1 MERKAQIAVGVIA
14 IIAVAAIVG
23 GVVVFLMA
31 PPALGDTLVH
41 GTAEGPVDLDPSYAW
56 DSASIDVIDQVAEG
70 LVRYNLD
77 TNQIEPN
84 LAESWTSSVGNSEH
98 WGDQVNYS
106 FVLEQGVT
114 FHDGT
119 PFTADSVVNSFN
131 RLNYLLNATGALPDT
146 VGVTQVAELYEW
158 PNTRSHTGPL
168 AELAQKPI
176 INETFAVST
185 YVVNVTLNEAY
196 APFIPLLAFSA
207 SYIYIP
213 LDEEGGTAVWDD
225 YITTADGVIIGTG
238 PWVYD
243 GYEADVEVTFN
254 ANPNY
259 WKGASAI
266 PKLVFSVIN
275 DANARNA
282 ALLAGD
288 VHFVDD
294 PLPSLYPTFDADPNI
309 VLYLAGQG
317 LITQYLGFNTLL
329 INTTWRNALSAAI
342 DYEYI
347 TEEWWEGNA
356 VRLESPVPLGITWA
370 NWSHQEAPTN
380 LTHARLIL
388 QHMGFGLD
396 DSAAQNPWGTDP
408 DMDDDGVI
416 DDADNLPA
424 GLTDVN
430 GDGDIDYDDTDNANW
445 TSAARY
451 TPFRFFN
458 FTYNIGNQFRED
470 IFQMLLSQFALVGV
484 KIDAAGMTWRDFIY
498 RLYEVGTFSRDMLQ
512 LYWIGWGPDY
522 NDPSNFLNPLF
533 TNRSVAS
540 NGAQYNAYIATQEA
554 AAAKNSGADYASDWV
569 TWTDMYTPGSGP
581 RDPLNLW
588 DNPQML
594 MEDAL
599 KELDAVRRQAM
610 YDRIQMLLVEQDMP
624 WGYGYVAD
632 QYDAHIVELEGY
644 PYNTMG
650 KLYFYPCEFVV

>member
-23 GVVVFLMA
+23 GVVVFLMGPA
-31 PPALGDTLVH
+31 ALGDTLVF
-41 GTAEGPVDLDPSYAW
+41 GTAEGPVDLEPHYAW

-70 LVRYNLD
+70 LVKYDLD

-84 LAESWTSSVGNSEH
+84 LAKTWTKGPGTGSEVI
-98 WGDQVNYS
+98 WE
-106 FVLEQGVT
+106 FVLEEDVL

-119 PFTADSVVNSFN
+119 PF
-131 RLNYLLNATGALPDT
+131 NATSVKNIFERMNYFLNSTGTLPDS

-158 PNTRSHTGPL
+158 PDGTLIMKQIDDIS
-168 AELAQKPI
+168 E
-176 INETFAVST
+176 
-185 YVVNVTLNEAY
+185 YVVNITLNKDF

-207 SYIYIP
+207 SYIFKP
-213 LDEEGGTAVWDD
+213 ADDTVSDVWTD
-225 YITTADGVIIGTG
+225 YITTANGDIIGTG

-243 GYEADVEVTFN
+243 GYEADVEVTFH
-254 ANPNY
+254 ANDDY
-259 WKGASAI
+259 WKGASEI

-288 VHFVDD
+288 IHFLDD
-294 PLPSLYPTFDADPNI
+294 PLPSLYPTFRADPNI
-309 VLYLAGQG
+309 NLEDIGQG
-317 LITQYLGFNTLL
+317 LITQYMGMNTLL
-329 INTTWRNALSAAI
+329 LNVTWRNALSSAM

-370 NWSHQEAPTN
+370 NWTSNEAQTN
-380 LTHARLIL
+380 LTYAREIM
-388 QHMGFGLD
+388 QHMGYGYDTDDYTKYGDTSGDYTGL
-396 DSAAQNPWGTDP
+396 PWGIDP
-408 DMDDDGVI
+408 DMDDDGVV

-424 GLTDVN
+424 GME
-430 GDGDIDYDDTDNANW
+430 DYDETDNYNW
-445 TSAARY
+445 TDEAAKY
-451 TPFRFFN
+451 APFRFLN

-470 IFQMLLSQFALVGV
+470 IYQMLFSQFVLLGV

-498 RLYEVGTFSRDMLQ
+498 ILYEVGTFSRNMLQ

-540 NGAQYNAYIATQEA
+540 NGAQYDAYLATQEA
-554 AAAKNSGADYASDWV
+554 AAAYNSGADYASDWD
-569 TWTDMYTPGSGP
+569 TWTDAYTVGSGP
-581 RDPLNLW
+581 RDEMNLW
-588 DNPQML
+588 DNPQLL
-594 MEDAL
+594 MEAAL
-599 KELDAVRRQAM
+599 EEADQGRRQAM

-632 QYDAHIVELEGY
+632 QKDAHIIELEGY

-650 KLYFYPCEFVV
+650 KIYFYPCVFNV